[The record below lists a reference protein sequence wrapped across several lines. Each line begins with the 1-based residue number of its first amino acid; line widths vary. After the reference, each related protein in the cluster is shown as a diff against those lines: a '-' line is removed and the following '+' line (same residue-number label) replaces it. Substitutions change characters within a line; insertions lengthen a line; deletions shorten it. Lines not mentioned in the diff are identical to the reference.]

1 MTSFHLTEYVLLT
14 LQAGAWLAVG
24 TLVGASHFLTLQW
37 NVGMLVAG
45 RARLLAIAVQFGR
58 FALVAGVL
66 GVVVSHCG
74 AFPLLL
80 ASTGVLT
87 ARSAILRWGV
97 PS

>member
-1 MTSFHLTEYVLLT
+1 MTSFHFTEYVSLT
-14 LQAGAWLAVG
+14 LQASAWLAVG
-24 TLVGASHFLTLQW
+24 TLVGAFHFLTLQW
-37 NVGMLVAG
+37 NVSMLVTD

-58 FALVAGVL
+58 LALVAGVL
-66 GVVVSHCG
+66 AVAASHFG

-80 ASTGVLT
+80 ASTGILT